1 MALDDF
7 ISFIL
12 LFYFKTGK
20 KLSEG
25 ELNSLIAHAHRRIEQ
40 LQHQLANHMAMEKER
55 IQEALNIQQKAD
67 ETVCDRRIQDEAL
80 KIKNSINL
88 EKSKWVWMRKQTL
101 RSFYICCICCKDFLM
116 GSLTKMP
123 YVVCGGFFHW
133 HLRN

>member
-88 EKSKWVWMRKQTL
+88 EKSKWVWMRKQTTKVFL
-101 RSFYICCICCKDFLM
+101 HLLYLLQRLFDGITYKNAICCM
-116 GSLTKMP
+116 WR
-123 YVVCGGFFHW
+123 FFP
-133 HLRN
+133 LVS